1 MNQPLICM
9 TLTGKTLE
17 EDYNLVRKY
26 EKQID
31 IVELRVDHLNEDEQL
46 YVKRFPAMINLPC
59 ILTIRRDV
67 DGGLF
72 NGGEFSRTSLFG
84 RALAFANPDKSKNFA
99 YVDFEE
105 DYHVPS
111 IQDAAQAFGVRIIR
125 SCHNMTEPVLNL
137 KEKCDSMLKTGYEI
151 PKIAFMPKSLS
162 DVLNLFKEGE
172 AMTQYEH
179 ILCAMGVEGFPSRVL
194 SAFSNSYLSFVS
206 PEEMLANTNV
216 IGHIDPVTMNDLYHF
231 RSINRD
237 TKIYGVIGWP
247 LAKTSSPSI
256 HNHGFVKAG
265 LNSVF
270 IPLRSPNVFE
280 ALNFADKMNFQ
291 GMAVTSP
298 YKESIL
304 YYLNEQTP
312 EVIQIGACDT
322 IVRKN
327 NKWLG
332 HNVDCLGFKRAIL
345 EFLGSVSIKRR
356 KVALIGAGG
365 TAKAVAFVLKQLGAK
380 VCIFNR
386 TIEHA
391 QNLAEKYGFEY
402 CPLDQYCIEKLDEYS
417 NLIIQCTSLGMFTE
431 GTSSAEND
439 PISFYNFRGNE
450 MLFDVVYSPSLTPVM
465 KRAYSAGCKISNGF
479 KMLEYSGYEQFRLFT
494 NRTYE

>member
-17 EDYNLVRKY
+17 EDYRLVRKY

-46 YVKRFPAMINLPC
+46 YAKRFPSMINIPC

-72 NGGEFSRTSLFG
+72 TGSEFSRTTLFG
-84 RALAFANPDKSKNFA
+84 RALAFADPDKTKNFA

-111 IQDAAQAFGVRIIR
+111 IQDAAMAFGVRIIR
-125 SCHNMTEPVLNL
+125 SCHNMTEPILNL
-137 KEKCDSMLKTGYEI
+137 REKCDSMRKTGYEI

-162 DVLNLFKEGE
+162 DVANLFREGE

-179 ILCAMGVEGFPSRVL
+179 ILCAMGPEGFPSRVL
-194 SAFSNSYLSFVS
+194 PVFSNSYLSFVS
-206 PEEMLANTNV
+206 PEEMLANTNA
-216 IGHIDPVTMNDLYHF
+216 IGHIDPITLNKLYHF
-231 RSINRD
+231 KDI
-237 TKIYGVIGWP
+237 TKKTNLYGVIGWP
-247 LAKTSSPSI
+247 LPKTSSPAI
-256 HNHGFVKAG
+256 HNHGFRKIG
-265 LNSVF
+265 IDSVF
-270 IPLRSPNVFE
+270 LPIRSPNVYE
-280 ALNFADKMNFQ
+280 ALNFAEKMSFK
-291 GMAVTSP
+291 GLAVTSP
-298 YKESIL
+298 YKESVM
-304 YYLNEQTP
+304 YYLHEQSP

-322 IVRKN
+322 IIRKN
-327 NKWLG
+327 NHWVG
-332 HNVDCLGFKRAIL
+332 HNVDCLGFKHALTDFIGNFNL
-345 EFLGSVSIKRR
+345 KRK
-356 KVALIGAGG
+356 KVAIIGAGG
-365 TAKAVAFVLKQLGAK
+365 TAKAVAYVLKQFGAK

-402 CPLDQYCIEKLDEYS
+402 CQLDQNCVEKLDEYS
-417 NLIIQCTSLGMFTE
+417 TLIIQATTVGMGE
-431 GTSSAEND
+431 DSSSIEND

-450 MLFDVVYSPSLTPVM
+450 LIFDVNYYPSTTPLM
-465 KRAYSAGCKISNGF
+465 KRASTAGCRTCNGYR
-479 KMLEYSGYEQFRLFT
+479 MLEYSGHEQFRLFT
-494 NRTYE
+494 NKEYEQ